1 MANESPLL
9 KISSS
14 LEIPQNNKKNFPTED
29 ESNTMTDCPD
39 EKPSEFEFPKDTV
52 ADATKGQSNFFSISF
67 YSLFVFS
74 VQVKIRAGVFY
85 QDLKTRAEG
94 EIFKYNKTR
103 TASISTGLKSSSFCE
118 LIDKF
123 IFKINLF

>member
-9 KISSS
+9 KISSN
-14 LEIPQNNKKNFPTED
+14 LEIPQNNKKNCPTED

-67 YSLFVFS
+67 YSLLFVFS
-74 VQVKIRAGVFY
+74 VQVKIREYFNWLTVVAIEV
-85 QDLKTRAEG
+85 L
-94 EIFKYNKTR
+94 IKYCIN
-103 TASISTGLKSSSFCE
+103 SF
-118 LIDKF
+118 LQVDQF
-123 IFKINLF
+123 I